1 MDEARIEQLG
11 AKPIESDLSEV
22 KKAETRDELAAL
34 MGRES
39 LDYESSLF
47 SYGIDVDLK
56 DPSKYAFYLRQ
67 GGLGLPDR
75 DYYLKPEFAK
85 QKSAYQTYV
94 TTLLKL
100 VTWPEAEARAK
111 DVVDFETKIA
121 DASWTKP
128 SSAIGWRFTIR

>member
-11 AKPIESDLSEV
+11 AEAIANVLFDVKQPQSRDDLAV
-22 KKAETRDELAAL
+22 L

-47 SYGIDVDLK
+47 SYGIEVDLK
-56 DPSKYAFYLRQ
+56 DPTKYAFYLRQ

-75 DYYLKPEFAK
+75 DYYLKSEFEK
-85 QKSAYQTYV
+85 QKAAYQTYA

-100 VTWPEAEARAK
+100 VAWPEAEARAQ
-111 DVVDFETKIA
+111 DVVDFETRIA
-121 DASWTKP
+121 EASWT
-128 SSAIGWRFTIR
+128 

>member
-11 AKPIESDLSEV
+11 ARSIESVLSDV
-22 KKAETRDELAAL
+22 KKAEARADLAAL
-34 MGRES
+34 MGREW

-47 SYGIDVDLK
+47 SYGIEVDLK

-75 DYYLKPEFAK
+75 DYYLKPEFEK
-85 QKSAYQTYV
+85 QKAAYQTYV

-100 VTWPEAEARAK
+100 VAWPEAVARAK
-111 DVVDFETKIA
+111 DVVDFETRVA
-121 DASWTKP
+121 EASWTK
-128 SSAIGWRFTIR
+128 AE

>member
-1 MDEARIEQLG
+1 
-11 AKPIESDLSEV
+11 
-22 KKAETRDELAAL
+22 

-39 LDYESSLF
+39 LDYESALF

-67 GGLGLPDR
+67 AGLGLPDR
-75 DYYLKPEFAK
+75 DYYLKPESEK

-100 VTWPEAEARAK
+100 VAWPEAEAHAK
-111 DVVDFETKIA
+111 DVIDLETRNA
-121 DASWTKP
+121 EASWTKAEQRTLD
-128 SSAIGWRFTIR
+128 AIYTPMTIDELAKFTPGFTWTGFLD